1 MKKSAVLQDSNAS
14 ASDPATLCSFDYEAI
29 QTPTQALI
37 HQAARFLYIKE
48 GKGSIT
54 IDDVE
59 YKIVPNTLIAITP
72 WKISEITSV
81 SETLRLIRIVYD
93 YQYINSFLK
102 SDYAMAEESSELIQ
116 FLTIDPVVYLDS
128 VQSEHIDQI
137 AEQLKEELGV
147 ESTHGIPPSRPLS
160 KLYITN
166 KIIELMIVYRRY
178 VTEIQGEQQSEQDI
192 LTGESI
198 LSYLYAHSSEKLTLS
213 NVAGAFFM
221 SESNLSKQIAALTN
235 SSFSKILT
243 NIRIEKTADYLIY
256 TDLTLNEIAEL
267 VGFVDASHLS
277 KHFVAHLNIS
287 PSKYRKLYGKFKN
300 KFDLTGKNVAFAA
313 TDYIYHNYATEKLTA
328 DQIASQYGI
337 SVHELNRQMLFYT
350 GQNCESLLN
359 AVRINHACELLI
371 STDYYV
377 IDVAFEVGY
386 NNVKTFNMNFMKY
399 KGMTPTEFRNR
410 IMLQKE
416 DGSVVQ
422 RRPSTKNQPK

>member
-1 MKKSAVLQDSNAS
+1 MKKPAVLQDSKAS

-29 QTPTQALI
+29 QAPTPALI

-48 GKGSIT
+48 GRGTIA

-81 SETLRLIRIVYD
+81 TETLRLIRIVYD
-93 YQYINSFLK
+93 FQYINSVLK
-102 SDYAMAEESSELIQ
+102 GNYAMAEDSSELIQ
-116 FLTIDPVVYLDS
+116 FLSMEPVVYLDS
-128 VQSEHIDQI
+128 VQTEYIDRI
-137 AEQLKEELGV
+137 AEQLKAELGV
-147 ESTHGIPPSRPLS
+147 ESTRSTIPSHPLS
-160 KLYITN
+160 QLYITD
-166 KIIELMIVYRRY
+166 KLIELMIVYRRY
-178 VTEIQGEQQSEQDI
+178 VTAIRGEQDSEQD
-192 LTGESI
+192 LFAGESI
-198 LSYLYAHSSEKLTLS
+198 LSYLYAHSNEKLTLS
-213 NVAGAFFM
+213 SVAGAFFM
-221 SESNLSKQIAALTN
+221 SESNLSKRIAALTN
-235 SSFSKILT
+235 SSFSKLLT

-277 KHFVAHLNIS
+277 KHFVAHGNVS
-287 PSKYRKLYGKFKN
+287 PSKYRKLYGKFKT

-328 DQIASQYGI
+328 DQIASRFGI

-350 GQNCESLLN
+350 GQNCEALLN

-410 IMLQKE
+410 ITLQKK

-422 RRPSTKNQPK
+422 RRPAKKTT